1 MARAMERVK
10 SSALAALSAAL
21 LSAPPA
27 LAQEPWT
34 PTINLSP
41 VRDFAVQT
49 LKWTTY
55 AAVIFILVYA
65 LFKLLYGRA
74 LAGTGAPQV
83 SSRGYA
89 EKFEAFTS
97 IVWFAVALVALPFL
111 IYLLAKIGLLPPWVA
126 REMSSIIREIWSW
139 SPG

>member
-1 MARAMERVK
+1 MKGKALRA
-10 SSALAALSAAL
+10 AAAAL
-21 LSAPPA
+21 LTASLAAPLA
-27 LAQEPWT
+27 MAQEPWT
-34 PTINLSP
+34 PSINLSP
-41 VRDFAVQT
+41 ARDFAVQT

-74 LAGTGAPQV
+74 LAGTGTPQV

-89 EKFEAFTS
+89 EKFEAFAS

-111 IYLLAKIGLLPPWVA
+111 IYILAKIGLLPPWVA
-126 REMSSIIREIWSW
+126 REMSSIIQEIWSW